1 MKQICR
7 VRSSRS
13 ACCSFVY
20 CRARALQTSSGAVG
34 WKDEACLV
42 TCSCLNLRPASTERA
57 FLLTL
62 VASRDS
68 SIRLYSF
75 AVVGA
80 AIPWNCAIGNEHIS
94 VTILLVWPMPPSG
107 QTIQEGVKVYS
118 IPVESLVALVG

>member
-57 FLLTL
+57 FLLAL
-62 VASRDS
+62 VAMRDS
-68 SIRLYSF
+68 SRRLYSF
-75 AVVGA
+75 AVGGV

-94 VTILLVWPMPPSG
+94 VTNFWSG
-107 QTIQEGVKVYS
+107 RCRPQDKRSKRE
-118 IPVESLVALVG
+118 